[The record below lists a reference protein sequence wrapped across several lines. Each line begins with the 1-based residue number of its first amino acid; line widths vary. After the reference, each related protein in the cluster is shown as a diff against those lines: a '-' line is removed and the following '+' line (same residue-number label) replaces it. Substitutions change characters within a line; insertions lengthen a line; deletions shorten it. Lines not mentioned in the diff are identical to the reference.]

1 MERKIDTKAFLRAAL
16 IFFVMFMLIFVCIFV
31 KYRACGS
38 FTDGSKKS
46 TLYIACAGSGI
57 SILLLLLSLFTYFIY
72 SRQKLIEKTKKLAAI
87 CSAVALSCI
96 VNVGLSALGL
106 FYMPMAFT
114 AYILVPLADR
124 RDVFVANIVANLVVS
139 VALMFESIMGTKID
153 MLSVLVMMM
162 TGICTGSIVAY
173 AMSNTVKRVTFVLK
187 GLCVGAVT
195 MLLLFLSSLIISSFD
210 FVAIA
215 GFLSISAFG
224 PVLVGMLLQPIFES
238 IFNIITNTKLN
249 ELIDN
254 NAPLIKMLIN
264 DALGTFNHSL
274 AVASFAEVCA
284 LRIGENPYLA
294 KACAYYHDVGKT
306 KNPTFFTENQSGYN
320 PHDELLPEVSA
331 KILRAHT
338 TDGFELCKKYRIPI
352 EVAAVTVQHH
362 GTLPMAVFYA
372 KAKKLTDGEVDIREY
387 SYHGQTPVTKIAAI
401 IMICDACEAALR
413 SRNKPT
419 AAEVDALVSGII
431 NDRIA
436 RKQFDNCDITMRDLN
451 VIKQTIIGLYGGVYH
466 ERISYPSG
474 KIAK

>member
-1 MERKIDTKAFLRAAL
+1 
-16 IFFVMFMLIFVCIFV
+16 
-31 KYRACGS
+31 
-38 FTDGSKKS
+38 
-46 TLYIACAGSGI
+46 
-57 SILLLLLSLFTYFIY
+57 
-72 SRQKLIEKTKKLAAI
+72 
-87 CSAVALSCI
+87 
-96 VNVGLSALGL
+96 
-106 FYMPMAFT
+106 
-114 AYILVPLADR
+114 
-124 RDVFVANIVANLVVS
+124 
-139 VALMFESIMGTKID
+139 
-153 MLSVLVMMM
+153 
-162 TGICTGSIVAY
+162 
-173 AMSNTVKRVTFVLK
+173 
-187 GLCVGAVT
+187 

>member
-16 IFFVMFMLIFVCIFV
+16 IFFGMFMLIFVCIFV

-46 TLYIACAGSGI
+46 TLYIACAGSCI

-238 IFNIITNTKLN
+238 LFNIITNTKLN

>member
-1 MERKIDTKAFLRAAL
+1 M
-16 IFFVMFMLIFVCIFV
+16 
-31 KYRACGS
+31 
-38 FTDGSKKS
+38 
-46 TLYIACAGSGI
+46 
-57 SILLLLLSLFTYFIY
+57 SLFTYFIY

-87 CSAVALSCI
+87 CTAVALSCI
-96 VNVGLSALGL
+96 VNVSLSALGM

-114 AYILVPLADR
+114 AYILMPLADR

-139 VALMFESIMGTKID
+139 VSLMFESIMGTKIE
-153 MLSVLVMMM
+153 MLSVVVMMM
-162 TGICTGSIVAY
+162 IGICTGSIVAY
-173 AMSNTVKRVTFVLK
+173 AMSNTVKRIAFVLK
-187 GLCVGAVT
+187 GVCVGGVT
-195 MLLLFLSSLIISSFD
+195 MLLLFLSSLIITSFD

-224 PVLVGMLLQPIFES
+224 QVLVGMLLQPIFES
-238 IFNIITNTKLN
+238 TFNIITNTKLN

-352 EVAAVTVQHH
+352 EVAAVTIQHH

-451 VIKQTIIGLYGGVYH
+451 TIKQTIIGLYGGVYH

>member
-16 IFFVMFMLIFVCIFV
+16 IFFGMFMLIFVCIFV

-38 FTDGSKKS
+38 FTDGCKKS

-238 IFNIITNTKLN
+238 VFNIITNTKLN

>member
-16 IFFVMFMLIFVCIFV
+16 IFFGMFLLIFVSIFV
-31 KYRACGS
+31 KYRAYGS
-38 FTDGSKKS
+38 FTDGGNKS
-46 TLYIACAGSGI
+46 TMYVACAGSGI

-87 CSAVALSCI
+87 CTAVALSCI
-96 VNVGLSALGL
+96 VNVSLSALGM

-114 AYILVPLADR
+114 AYILMPLADR

-139 VALMFESIMGTKID
+139 VSLMFESIMGTKIE
-153 MLSVLVMMM
+153 MLSVVVMMM
-162 TGICTGSIVAY
+162 IGICTGSIVAY
-173 AMSNTVKRVTFVLK
+173 AMSNTVKRIAFVLK
-187 GLCVGAVT
+187 GVCVGGVT
-195 MLLLFLSSLIISSFD
+195 MLLLFLSSLIITSFD

-224 PVLVGMLLQPIFES
+224 QVLVGMLLQPIFES
-238 IFNIITNTKLN
+238 TFNIITNTKLN

-352 EVAAVTVQHH
+352 EVAAVTIQHH

-451 VIKQTIIGLYGGVYH
+451 TIKQTIIGLYGGVYH